1 MINVV
6 ILAQGTQ
13 KRLGNACGPKQLLS
27 LAACAGAPIMD
38 RTLRQLD
45 RFPEAVSATVV
56 TWKDVWA
63 QLVARMSLG
72 PRSWGGRLSVDGVRH
87 VELADPGNSSLK
99 GIARYLAQRDSTE
112 PQNPEDRTI
121 VLLGDVC
128 YSWKALNA
136 LLLASTEHG
145 FVGTSNL
152 SESGGELWG
161 VAWKRKFE
169 DQMAR
174 DLSDALLRHP
184 PFEDEYQPGQMRRWI
199 LGWRKG
205 SLAERVE
212 RLRRSGLYF
221 DIDDYTMDVDLAIHI
236 PKLAEASVLAREDDS
251 MNGMTWDSPR

>member
-1 MINVV
+1 MINIV

-27 LAACAGAPIMD
+27 LAACVGAPILV
-38 RTLRQLD
+38 RTLRQLGTLAASHD
-45 RFPEAVSATVV
+45 IDITVV
-56 TWKDVWA
+56 TWKDVWV
-63 QLVARMSLG
+63 QLVMRFADAQDSAN
-72 PRSWGGRLSVDGVRH
+72 H

-128 YSWKALNA
+128 YSWAALNA
-136 LLLASTEHG
+136 LLLASREHG

-169 DQMAR
+169 DQMLR
-174 DLSDALLRHP
+174 DLGDALLRHP

-205 SLAERVE
+205 SLAERVD

-221 DIDDYTMDVDLAIHI
+221 DIDDYTMDVDLAVHI
-236 PKLAEASVLAREDDS
+236 PKLAESSVLAREDDIR
-251 MNGMTWDSPR
+251 NGMTWNSPPR

>member
-1 MINVV
+1 
-6 ILAQGTQ
+6 
-13 KRLGNACGPKQLLS
+13 
-27 LAACAGAPIMD
+27 
-38 RTLRQLD
+38 
-45 RFPEAVSATVV
+45 V

-63 QLVARMSLG
+63 QLVMRHPDAQNIAK
-72 PRSWGGRLSVDGVRH
+72 H

-112 PQNPEDRTI
+112 PQEDRTI

-128 YSWKALNA
+128 YSWAALNA
-136 LLLASTEHG
+136 LLLASREHG

-161 VAWKRKFE
+161 VAWARKFE
-169 DQMAR
+169 DQMTR

-205 SLAERVE
+205 SLAERVD

-221 DIDDYTMDVDLAIHI
+221 DVDDYTMDVDLAIHI